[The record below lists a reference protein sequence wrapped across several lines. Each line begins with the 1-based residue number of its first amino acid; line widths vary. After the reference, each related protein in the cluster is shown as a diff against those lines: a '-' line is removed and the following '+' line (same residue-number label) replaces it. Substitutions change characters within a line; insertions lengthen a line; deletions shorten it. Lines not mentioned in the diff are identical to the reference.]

1 MLGHNLSIQTRC
13 FQGFGYCM
21 VPVQDRH
28 IWNSQMFWWYWC
40 FPFDSSVEFSAY
52 TNRRWWVILLNSLVY
67 ISPHTKMLR
76 AYFVELKI
84 IKHLNYP
91 DWLKMFLGCLKH
103 CQHARFLYF
112 LIYFFSSGSIHCM
125 SEVGLSGCR
134 FADVNAPGLSLRWFE
149 TRVGIFLWCCL
160 STNRSNIS

>member
-40 FPFDSSVEFSAY
+40 FPFNSSVEFSAY
-52 TNRRWWVILLNSLVY
+52 MNRHWWVILLNSLVY

-91 DWLKMFLGCLKH
+91 DWLKMFLRCLKH
-103 CQHARFLYF
+103 CRHARFLYF
-112 LIYFFSSGSIHCM
+112 LIFIFFQQFNSLHVWGWSLWLLIRWCKCTWA
-125 SEVGLSGCR
+125 L
-134 FADVNAPGLSLRWFE
+134 FALVWDQTRHFSVMLWFH
-149 TRVGIFLWCCL
+149 
-160 STNRSNIS
+160 